1 MSAALKTVMIVTRAT
16 CLVACATLLSACS
29 GSGSVN
35 VGSGQSP
42 DPATVDFPIFYV
54 KRTIPEDTDD
64 LRQLR
69 DAVPDAD
76 LFMRDRASPSAPET
90 NITGRV
96 TGDTDLYD
104 IKDLN
109 VSPDGLRLAFAMR
122 GPLQENMDEEDGP
135 TWNIWAYDI
144 ASDELQR
151 VITSDTVAEEGQD
164 VAPAYLADGRI
175 VFSSTRQRQSKAILT
190 DEGKPPFEAQ
200 GESSGESAF
209 VLHVM
214 PGENAQLSDIRQI
227 SFNQSHDLNPTL
239 LLNGRILWS
248 RWDNAPGSDGI
259 HLYTVNPD
267 GSDLQLHY
275 GANSHGTGTD
285 DEPIEFVG
293 AREMESG
300 NLLALIRERTDVD
313 FGGDLVIIDAST
325 YVENTQPTLANAG
338 MSGPAQTRATPND
351 VRTVPGP
358 SPGGRFHSGFPLWDG
373 TNRILVTWSQCRVLD
388 ESTDPATIV
397 PCTDDALENPDVEL
411 APVLYSV
418 WMFDPE
424 ENTLQPIMQPEE
436 GVMYSDVVAAQPR
449 AVPQNILDR
458 VANVD
463 FDGNLATQAAGILDI
478 KSVYDFDGVDTAPG
492 GLASLANGATLAQT
506 RPARFIR
513 LEKAVSQADDDMRD
527 IDGGA
532 FGATGVMREILGYA
546 PVEPDGSVRMKV
558 PADVAF
564 QISILDSN
572 GRRISP
578 THSSWLQVRAGEVL
592 ACNGCHTPATPT
604 SPRSHGRMGL
614 SAAINTGAAGGAP
627 FPGTN
632 PLIVPTAGE
641 TMAQARARFL
651 CETSPTP
658 ACTSI
663 VPPALEPSVNVLF
676 EDQWSTGRAPDP
688 DISYS
693 YLDASFT
700 TEAPTSDACSSTW
713 NSRCRIVINYA
724 QHIQPLWD
732 EPRLVL
738 DPGTGATLA
747 DNTCSQSGCHNRQ
760 DAMGAPQVPGGQL
773 DLSAEPSDE
782 ETLQPRSYRE
792 LLFTDN
798 EQQLNITGGLED
810 VCAQLDPD
818 TGVCIAFVGVGPYL
832 NAGAARGGLS
842 SAFLSRFEPGSGSTH
857 AGFLSPSELRL
868 LSEWLD
874 IGAQNFNNPFDPAL
888 DP

>member
-1 MSAALKTVMIVTRAT
+1 MSAALKTVKVITRAT
-16 CLVACATLLSACS
+16 CFVACAALLSACS
-29 GSGSVN
+29 GSG
-35 VGSGQSP
+35 GSGGRSNP
-42 DPATVDFPIFYV
+42 DPATIDFPIFYV
-54 KRTIPEDTDD
+54 KRTVPEGSDD

-76 LFMRDRASPSAPET
+76 LFMRDRASSSAPET
-90 NITGRV
+90 SITERV

-109 VSPDGLRLAFAMR
+109 VSYDGSKLVFAMR
-122 GPLQENMDEEDGP
+122 GPLQENMDEEDAP
-135 TWNIWAYDI
+135 TWNIWEYDI
-144 ASDELQR
+144 ASDDLHR
-151 VITSDTVAEEGQD
+151 VIASDTTAEEGND

-175 VFSSTRQRQSKAILT
+175 LFSSTRQRQSKAILL
-190 DEGKPPFEAQ
+190 DESKPQFEAQ
-200 GESSGESAF
+200 NEDGSESSF

-214 PGENAQLSDIRQI
+214 AADGTDIRQI
-227 SFNQSHDLNPTL
+227 SFNQSHDLGPTL
-239 LLNGRILWS
+239 LVNGRVLWS
-248 RWDNAPGSDGI
+248 RWDHAPGSDGI

-267 GSDLQLHY
+267 GSDVQLHY
-275 GANSHGTGTD
+275 GANSHDTGTD
-285 DEPIEFVG
+285 DQPIDFVG
-293 AREMESG
+293 VREMQSG

-313 FGGDLVIIDAST
+313 FGGDLVIIDADT

-338 MSGPAQTRATPND
+338 MNGPAQTRATPND

-388 ESTDPATIV
+388 ESTNPAAIV
-397 PCTDDALENPDVEL
+397 PCTDDVLDDPDVEL

-449 AVPQNILDR
+449 TVPQNILDR
-458 VANVD
+458 VPGVD
-463 FDGNLATQAAGILDI
+463 FESNLVAEAVGILDI
-478 KSVYDFDGVDTAPG
+478 KSVYDFDGVDTATPNLATVANPG
-492 GLASLANGATLAQT
+492 LTTAPQ

-513 LEKAVSQADDDMRD
+513 IEKAVSQADDDVRD

-532 FGATGVMREILGYA
+532 FGATGFMREILAYA
-546 PVEPDGSVRMKV
+546 PVEPDGSVRIKV

-572 GRRISP
+572 GRRVSP
-578 THSSWLQVRAGEVL
+578 NHSSWLQVRAGEVL
-592 ACNGCHTPATPT
+592 ACNGCHTPATAN
-604 SPRSHGRMGL
+604 SPRSHGRAGL
-614 SAAINTGAAGGAP
+614 SAPVNTGAATTGVP
-627 FPGTN
+627 FPNTN
-632 PLIVPTAGE
+632 PTFSPDAGE
-641 TMAQARARFL
+641 TMAQVRAR
-651 CETSPTP
+651 TSCANDTP
-658 ACTSI
+658 RCA
-663 VPPALEPSVNVLF
+663 ALTPSVNVLF
-676 EDQWSTGRAPDP
+676 TDIWTDTAVRAPDP

-693 YLDASFT
+693 YLDPTFT
-700 TEAPTSDACSSTW
+700 TPAPTSDTCRSTW
-713 NSRCRIVINYA
+713 SSRCRIVINYA

-732 EPRLVL
+732 KPRLLL

-747 DNTCSQSGCHNRQ
+747 DNTCSRAGCHNLQ
-760 DAMGAPQVPGGQL
+760 DAVAAPQVPGGQL
-773 DLSAEPSDE
+773 DLSGTPSDE
-782 ETLQPRSYRE
+782 EPLQLRSYRE

-798 EQQLNITGGLED
+798 RQTLNMGALTDE
-810 VCAQLDPD
+810 CAQLDPD
-818 TGVCIAFVGVGPYL
+818 TGVCNAFFTSGPYL
-832 NAGAARGGLS
+832 NAGSARGGLS
-842 SAFLSRFEPGSGSTH
+842 SAFLSRFEAGSGDPIH
-857 AGFLSPSELRL
+857 AGLLSLAELRL